1 MGMHAAANKMV
12 GAGWKIRAA
21 ITTSNGGLTPETM
34 RTQHPYAAPRG
45 HRVLLELLIL
55 VSG

>member
-1 MGMHAAANKMV
+1 MGMHTAANKMV

-34 RTQHPYAAPRG
+34 RTQHLTQLPADT
-45 HRVLLELLIL
+45 E
-55 VSG
+55 SCWNC